1 MTICDKPFKTYDEQ
15 IELLKSRGLIIEDY
29 EFALHALNT
38 ISYYDLINRYQRYF
52 MPDGEKFIDNTRI
65 ELLYSFS
72 LFDKSI
78 QSFILKYSMFIENIF
93 KTKLAYTLAKD
104 FGASE
109 SEYLSAAKYRQS
121 YQNPN
126 GTLTFNSIFLECK
139 KTILDPKITNNPTL
153 YYYKK
158 HNHIPPWILLKNL
171 SFSNAI
177 NLFKLLKDT
186 QRDIIVNELIPNE
199 QIALSDKINFVFCS
213 LEAIR
218 LFRNFAAHNL
228 DFTALRTDETRKL
241 SPTVIS
247 KLLSGSGLI
256 KKENKKISAT
266 ERAFFRGIYGIMLSM
281 LVYLKTN
288 YLISEFII
296 DFLSIFKGIN
306 GDDAGVKY
314 YLFECYSDI
323 ANMPIDTPIRLQNYL
338 FTCQQKQLS

>member
-15 IELLKSRGLIIEDY
+15 IKLLKSRGLIIEDY

-126 GTLTFNSIFLECK
+126 GTLTFNSIFWECK

-158 HNHIPPWILLKNL
+158 HNHVPPWILLKNL

-228 DFTALRTDETRKL
+228 DFTALSTDETRKL

-323 ANMPIDTPIRLQNYL
+323 TDMPIDTPIRLQNYL
-338 FTCQQKQLS
+338 FTCQQK

>member
-256 KKENKKISAT
+256 KKENKKISTT

>member
-93 KTKLAYTLAKD
+93 KTKLAYILAKD
-104 FGASE
+104 FGAKE

-126 GTLTFNSIFLECK
+126 GTLTFNSISLECE
-139 KTILDPKITNNPTL
+139 KTILDSKITNNPTL
-153 YYYKK
+153 YYHEN

-186 QRDIIVNELIPNE
+186 QRDIIVNELIPNA
-199 QIALSDKINFVFCS
+199 QITPSDKINFVFCS

-266 ERAFFRGIYGIMLSM
+266 ERSFFRGIYGIMLSM

>member
-15 IELLKSRGLIIEDY
+15 IKLLKSRGLIIEDY

-126 GTLTFNSIFLECK
+126 GTLTFNSIFWECK

-158 HNHIPPWILLKNL
+158 HNHVPPWILLKNL

-314 YLFECYSDI
+314 YLFECYSNI

-338 FTCQQKQLS
+338 FICQQKQLS

>member
-15 IELLKSRGLIIEDY
+15 IELLKSRGLIVEDY

-104 FGASE
+104 FGAKE

-126 GTLTFNSIFLECK
+126 GTLTFNSISLECE

-153 YYYKK
+153 YYHEN

-186 QRDIIVNELIPNE
+186 QRDIIVNELIPNA
-199 QIALSDKINFVFCS
+199 QITPNDKINFVFCS

-338 FTCQQKQLS
+338 STCQQKQLS

>member
-93 KTKLAYTLAKD
+93 KTKLTYTLAKD

>member
-158 HNHIPPWILLKNL
+158 HNHVPPWILLKNL

>member
-15 IELLKSRGLIIEDY
+15 IELLKNRGLIIEDY

-104 FGASE
+104 FGAKE

-126 GTLTFNSIFLECK
+126 GTLTFNSIFWECK

-158 HNHIPPWILLKNL
+158 HNHVPPWILLKNL

-314 YLFECYSDI
+314 YLFECYSNI

-338 FTCQQKQLS
+338 FPCQQKQLS

>member
-109 SEYLSAAKYRQS
+109 PEYLSAAKYRQS

-126 GTLTFNSIFLECK
+126 GTLTFNSIFWECK

-158 HNHIPPWILLKNL
+158 HNHVPPWILLKNL

-314 YLFECYSDI
+314 YLFKCYSDI

-338 FTCQQKQLS
+338 FTCQQKQFS

>member
-1 MTICDKPFKTYDEQ
+1 M
-15 IELLKSRGLIIEDY
+15 
-29 EFALHALNT
+29 
-38 ISYYDLINRYQRYF
+38 YYH
-52 MPDGEKFIDNTRI
+52 
-65 ELLYSFS
+65 
-72 LFDKSI
+72 
-78 QSFILKYSMFIENIF
+78 EN
-93 KTKLAYTLAKD
+93 
-104 FGASE
+104 
-109 SEYLSAAKYRQS
+109 
-121 YQNPN
+121 
-126 GTLTFNSIFLECK
+126 
-139 KTILDPKITNNPTL
+139 
-153 YYYKK
+153 

-186 QRDIIVNELIPNE
+186 QRDIIVNELIPNA
-199 QIALSDKINFVFCS
+199 QITTSDKINFVFCS

-314 YLFECYSDI
+314 YLFECYSNI

-338 FTCQQKQLS
+338 FACQQKQLS

>member
-281 LVYLKTN
+281 LVYLQTN

>member
-52 MPDGEKFIDNTRI
+52 MPNGEKFIDNTRI

-158 HNHIPPWILLKNL
+158 HNHVPPWILLKNL

-314 YLFECYSDI
+314 YLFECYSNI

-338 FTCQQKQLS
+338 LTCQQKQLS

>member
-1 MTICDKPFKTYDEQ
+1 MIIPDKPFKTYDEQ
-15 IELLKSRGLIIEDY
+15 IQLLVSRGLIIEDH

-38 ISYYDLINRYQRYF
+38 ISYYDLINRYQKYF
-52 MPDGEKFIDNTRI
+52 IPDGKRFLDNTNI
-65 ELLYSFS
+65 ELLYSLS
-72 LFDKSI
+72 LFDKSL
-78 QSFILKYSMFIENIF
+78 QSFILKYSMLIENIF
-93 KTKLAYTLAKD
+93 KTKLAYTLASD

-228 DFTALRTDETRKL
+228 DFTALRTNETRKL

-247 KLLSGSGLI
+247 KLLPGSGLV
-256 KKENKKISAT
+256 KKENKKISKI
-266 ERAFFRGIYGIMLSM
+266 ERSFFRGIYGVMLSM
-281 LVYLKTN
+281 IIYLKTN
-288 YLISEFII
+288 YLIGEFIV
-296 DFLSIFKGIN
+296 DFMAIFRGVDIN
-306 GDDAGVKY
+306 DTNIKY
-314 YLFECYSDI
+314 HLFKCYSNI
-323 ANMPIDTPIRLQNYL
+323 ADMPVDTPDRLANYL
-338 FTCQQKQLS
+338 SACQQKQL